1 MPYALAGSILTT
13 GPRGKSPDILHD
25 WITQVKRSR
34 SVVSDSLWSCGL
46 EPTMLLHLRAFPGK
60 STGLGFHSLLL
71 DNPEM
76 VSKANQNESV
86 ALQWPVIPRPGGGHS
101 KNGAVGEELAGRVPT
116 LLPFERLWGA
126 ARATWWRRARAKK
139 AGVRMERPPARRW
152 RHRCPY
158 DRSPLRYFTALKGQ
172 NAGCWSNLEKGVT
185 ALQGILALHCKI
197 YDEKESGTV
206 CTISEVFYQETWDS
220 VLNVSQP

>member
-1 MPYALAGSILTT
+1 MPTALAGSILST

-46 EPTMLLHLRAFPGK
+46 EPTMLLHPRAFPGK
-60 STGLGFHSLLL
+60 STGLGCHSLLL

-101 KNGAVGEELAGRVPT
+101 KNGAVGEGLAGRVPT

-126 ARATWWRRARAKK
+126 ARATWWRRARRQRVWGWRGLQHGGDGT
-139 AGVRMERPPARRW
+139 GVRMTGAPW
-152 RHRCPY
+152 DISQHW
-158 DRSPLRYFTALKGQ
+158 KGKMLG
-172 NAGCWSNLEKGVT
+172 AGPT
-185 ALQGILALHCKI
+185 
-197 YDEKESGTV
+197 
-206 CTISEVFYQETWDS
+206 
-220 VLNVSQP
+220 